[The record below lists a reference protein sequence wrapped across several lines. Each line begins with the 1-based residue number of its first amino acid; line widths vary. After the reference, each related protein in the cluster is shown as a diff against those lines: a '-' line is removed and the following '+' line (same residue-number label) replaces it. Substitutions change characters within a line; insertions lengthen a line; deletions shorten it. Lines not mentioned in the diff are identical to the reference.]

1 MIVVTRWTGVGVRAL
16 RRDALR
22 VSQSKFADM
31 TGFSEAVVSKWER
44 RGATITLS
52 GEFAAGMDTVLG
64 RLDEGQLARFQA
76 ALADSGFSLG
86 SGAESGDRPIIAVE
100 GSGDLRVPDA
110 AVQEVEDG
118 VNRNEFLRG
127 LLAIPAAAV
136 ADSLG
141 AAATVPIEPPIP
153 TKVGM
158 DHVDQIRA
166 WAGLFRAADDAGL
179 RIGAGMAA
187 QLHTAVAIL
196 RADMPA
202 HVRIAMQSAVGTF
215 FRVVG
220 WAYYDRGQ
228 HGPARA
234 HFHAGWRYAEQA
246 GEWWLRAAILT
257 CMARQA
263 VYLGNADEALTMLG
277 LASMRSDRISLLR
290 RADIA
295 AVQARAFG
303 RLGNDVECI
312 RSVRQ
317 AEQCFAEA
325 ADQDHPDTAYEN
337 FESYY
342 SRQLLNSDVAHGLF
356 DLAHQRNIMVDNAVE
371 RLRRTLD
378 LSDEHAR
385 SRQLGL
391 TRLAAL
397 QLRHGDVDEGL
408 VLGVKAAENSRGT
421 TSSRVLNEL
430 DKIYQATG
438 ERRVEN
444 LPGVLELRLD
454 ITDILK
460 TTWES

>member
-1 MIVVTRWTGVGVRAL
+1 MMFVVTRWTGVGVRAL
-16 RRDALR
+16 RREALR
-22 VSQSKFADM
+22 VSQPKFAAM
-31 TGFSEAVVSKWER
+31 TGFSEAVIGKWER
-44 RGATITLS
+44 RGATITLA

-64 RLDEGQLARFQA
+64 RLDEGQMARFQA
-76 ALADSGFSLG
+76 ALAESGYWVG
-86 SGAESGDRPIIAVE
+86 SGAETGSRPIIAVE

-127 LLAIPAAAV
+127 LLAIPTAAV

-141 AAATVPIEPPIP
+141 AAASVPIETHVP

-179 RIGAGMAA
+179 WIGDGMAA
-187 QLHTAVAIL
+187 QLRTAVGLL
-196 RADMPA
+196 RSEMPS
-202 HVRIAMQSAVGTF
+202 HVRTAMQSAVGTF

-234 HFHAGWRYAEQA
+234 HFHEGWQYAEQA

-263 VYLGNADEALTMLG
+263 IYLGHADDALTMLG
-277 LASMRSDRISLLR
+277 LALVRSDRISLLR

-312 RSVRQ
+312 RSVRE
-317 AEQCFAEA
+317 AEQYFAEA
-325 ADQDHPDTAYEN
+325 VDQVHPDTAYED
-337 FESYY
+337 FKSYY
-342 SRQLLNSDVAHGLF
+342 CQQLLNSDAAHGLF
-356 DLAHQRNIMVDNAVE
+356 DLAYQRNVEVDSAIE
-371 RLRRTLD
+371 RLRSTLH
-378 LSDEHAR
+378 LSGDHAR

-408 VLGVKAAENSRGT
+408 ALGVQASESASGT
-421 TSSRVLNEL
+421 TSARVLNEL
-430 DKIYQATG
+430 DKLYEATG
-438 ERRVEN
+438 EHRVKN
-444 LPGVLELRLD
+444 AAGVLELRRS
-454 ITDILK
+454 IQEIFSTA
-460 TTWES
+460 